1 MAEINLLCNKLSQ
14 THSSILFRLKIYTMT
29 GRVYIG
35 EVLNQVWLKS
45 VKK

>member
-1 MAEINLLCNKLSQ
+1 MEEINLQCNKLSQ
-14 THSSILFRLKIYTMT
+14 THLSVLFRLKILRMT

>member
-1 MAEINLLCNKLSQ
+1 MAEINLQCNRLSQ
-14 THSSILFRLKIYTMT
+14 THSSVLFRLKIL
-29 GRVYIG
+29 VYKG